1 MRSGRG
7 LTGVWRVRS
16 EAELEL
22 LLEEITEAFLLRSAS
37 VGVVWSED
45 DSGDGEETSMLSMRG
60 G

>member
-16 EAELEL
+16 EVELEL
-22 LLEEITEAFLLRSAS
+22 LLEEMTEAFLLRSAS